1 MRSCSR
7 TPIRSAERRRDFSFS
22 LQNLI
27 EGVAFMQLFAC
38 PVCMCPLKKEEKR
51 YLCPHG
57 HSFDLAKEGYV
68 HLLPANR
75 MHAKLPGDGKEM
87 LAARRRILDAGY
99 YEPFSD
105 CLDTLVLESTEQAEK
120 PVVLDAG
127 CGEGYYTGRLL
138 RALRERGSDARAAGF
153 DISKIAVRMA
163 AKRYPGLELAVG
175 SVFHMPV
182 VSNAADCLVSV
193 FAPIVPEEFARVT
206 KPGGILILAVA
217 APRHL
222 FQLKEAVY
230 TQPYENETRDT
241 AYAGF
246 TFLKRVPVRGEITL
260 TSGEAVRDL
269 FTMTPYHWKTS
280 AEDREK
286 LNALAGL
293 TTEIGFDFL
302 CYRRQEG

>member
-1 MRSCSR
+1 MR
-7 TPIRSAERRRDFSFS
+7 
-22 LQNLI
+22 
-27 EGVAFMQLFAC
+27 LFAC
-38 PVCMCPLKKEEKR
+38 PVCMCRLGKEEKR
-51 YLCPHG
+51 YVCPNG

-68 HLLPANR
+68 HLLPSNR

-105 CLDTLVLESTEQAEK
+105 CLNLLVSELTAGTDR
-120 PVVLDAG
+120 PVILDAG

-138 RALRERGSDARAAGF
+138 SALHTSGIDARAAGF

-175 SVFHMPV
+175 SVFRMPV
-182 VSNAADCLVSV
+182 VPSAADCLISI
-193 FAPIVPEEFARVT
+193 FAPIVPEEFARVI
-206 KPGGILILAVA
+206 KPGGLLLLAVA

-230 TQPYENETRDT
+230 EHPYENEIKDT
-241 AYAGF
+241 PYPGF
-246 TFLKRVPVRGEITL
+246 AFLKRVPVRGEITL
-260 TSGEAVRDL
+260 KGSGAVGDL

-280 AEDREK
+280 TEDREK
-286 LNALAGL
+286 LNSLTEL
-293 TTEIGFDFL
+293 TTETGFDFL
-302 CYRRQEG
+302 CYRRKNHSFA

>member
-1 MRSCSR
+1 
-7 TPIRSAERRRDFSFS
+7 
-22 LQNLI
+22 
-27 EGVAFMQLFAC
+27 MQLFAC
-38 PVCMCPLKKEEKR
+38 PVCMCPLEKEEKR
-51 YLCPHG
+51 YLCPRG

-87 LAARRRILDAGY
+87 LTARRRILDAGY

-105 CLDTLVLESTEQAEK
+105 CLNALVLALTERAEM
-120 PVVLDAG
+120 PVILDAG
-127 CGEGYYTGRLL
+127 CGEGYYTGKLL
-138 RALRERGSDARAAGF
+138 RALRERGLGARVAGF

-163 AKRYPGLELAVG
+163 AKREPGLELAVG

-182 VSNAADCLVSV
+182 TDQSVDCLISI
-193 FAPIVPEEFARVT
+193 FAPIVSEEFARVI
-206 KPGGILILAVA
+206 KPGGSLVLAVA

-230 TQPYENETRDT
+230 AQPYENETKDT
-241 AYAGF
+241 VYAGF
-246 TFLKRVPVRGEITL
+246 TFQERVPVRGEITL
-260 TSGEAVRDL
+260 TSGEAARDL

-280 AEDREK
+280 VEDREK
-286 LNALAGL
+286 LNALTGL